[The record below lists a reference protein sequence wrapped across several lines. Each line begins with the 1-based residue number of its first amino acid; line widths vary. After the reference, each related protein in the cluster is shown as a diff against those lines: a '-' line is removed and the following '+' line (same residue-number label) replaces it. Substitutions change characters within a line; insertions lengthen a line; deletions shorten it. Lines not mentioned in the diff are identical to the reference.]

1 MKKPTLPLF
10 LALLAPAV
18 AAGIC
23 ATPVFAEPP
32 LEQRG
37 MSSGG
42 FRQHDRNR
50 PQPKAVEPGAEVSV
64 PAPADAVVLLGKDD
78 AANAKAWKNAGWKF
92 KDGVMAVSPGKHNQI
107 SAQAFGDCQ
116 LHLEFR
122 IPETLKDRKDQD
134 QGNSGVF
141 LMGLYEMQVVSSH
154 PDCNKTY
161 ADGMAGAIYGQN
173 PPMVNPSR
181 KIGGWNAYDIVFRRP
196 RFNDKGECVQKAV
209 ATVFLNGV
217 LVQDHFELM
226 GPTTYMHREP
236 YKKHAD
242 KLPLQLQDHGSPDE
256 FRNIWVREL
265 E

>member
-1 MKKPTLPLF
+1 MKNPTLPLF
-10 LALLAPAV
+10 LALLAPAL
-18 AAGIC
+18 AAGVC
-23 ATPVFAEPP
+23 AAPAFAEPP

-78 AANAKAWKNAGWKF
+78 AENAKQWKNAAWTQ
-92 KDGVMAVSPGKHNQI
+92 KDGVMTARKGWQV
-107 SAQAFGDCQ
+107 SAQSFGDCQ

-122 IPETLKDRKDQD
+122 VPETLKDRKDQD

-141 LMGLYEMQVVSSH
+141 FMGDRYEAQVVSSH

-173 PPMVNPSR
+173 PPLVNPSR

-196 RFNDKGECVQKAV
+196 RFNEKGECVQKAV
-209 ATVFLNGV
+209 MTVFLNGV

-226 GPTTYMHREP
+226 GPTSYMQRAP
-236 YKKHAD
+236 YAKHAD

>member
-1 MKKPTLPLF
+1 MKKPTLPLV

-18 AAGIC
+18 AAGLC
-23 ATPVFAEPP
+23 TASAFAEPS

-42 FRQHDRNR
+42 FRQHDRAR

-78 AANAKAWKNAGWKF
+78 GANAKQWKNAGWKF
-92 KDGVMAVSPGKHNQI
+92 KDGVMAVAPGKRTQI
-107 SAQAFGDCQ
+107 SVQAFGDCQ
-116 LHLEFR
+116 LHAEFR

-134 QGNSGVF
+134 QGNSGIF
-141 LMGLYEMQVVSSH
+141 FMGEYEAQVLSSH

-173 PPMVNPSR
+173 PPLVNANR

-209 ATVFLNGV
+209 MTVHLNGV

-226 GPTTYMHREP
+226 GPTSYMKRQQ

-242 KLPLQLQDHGSPDE
+242 KLPFELQDHGSPTE
-256 FRNIWVREL
+256 FRNMWVREL